1 MNRYGF
7 SIRTKHG
14 QRVDNILIMAATQV
28 DAERRLR
35 QMYYQCVITE
45 VETRRVP
52 PRLEALDVDNVIG
65 LISAGTSAH
74 KAGTQ

>member
-1 MNRYGF
+1 
-7 SIRTKHG
+7 
-14 QRVDNILIMAATQV
+14 
-28 DAERRLR
+28 
-35 QMYYQCVITE
+35 MYYQCVITE